1 MAIKSLAERKVC
13 IIWLLSCLTLIEMT
27 AVPRDGPIRTQNC
40 RIYSAERENVRIA
53 FDGAPYQDASTGLME
68 V

>member
-1 MAIKSLAERKVC
+1 MHNLAAV
-13 IIWLLSCLTLIEMT
+13 LTLIEMT
-27 AVPRDGPIRTQNC
+27 AVPRDGPIRTQNR